1 MSQIQYAE
9 AKKEAQ
15 LALDLSEKIPD
26 TAVHAKTTLG
36 LAQALS
42 GSAPQ
47 GKKLCEEALAAAQAL
62 KSRTL
67 ITSSQLALAEAMVL
81 NKEAAALQTAL
92 EAQKMFGQSG
102 QKDSEWRALLIAA
115 RASDLAGDKSAARD
129 YAARADA
136 ACNALEQIWGAD
148 SYQTYLRRP
157 DIQMYRKQ
165 LAQIRS

>member
-1 MSQIQYAE
+1 
-9 AKKEAQ
+9 
-15 LALDLSEKIPD
+15 
-26 TAVHAKTTLG
+26 
-36 LAQALS
+36 
-42 GSAPQ
+42 
-47 GKKLCEEALAAAQAL
+47 
-62 KSRTL
+62 
-67 ITSSQLALAEAMVL
+67 LAEAMVL

-115 RASDLAGDKSAARD
+115 RSSDLAVDKSAARE

-148 SYQTYLRRP
+148 SYRTYLRRP